1 MWEETACRQ
10 EGVVAD
16 VWEPTQQ
23 RSHTSTR
30 QTSNWNAA
38 KTPTGAGR
46 VGQPRSM
53 VPTFEIPA
61 TPKIPSPKNRG
72 VSKIFPMMLLASA
85 IIFVVTVNPAYGHKL
100 IIHNDTHT
108 DFDSA
113 LQIPDHRIS
122 WAVYDY
128 LGAGGAKFYTFD
140 AEHGDSF
147 YASIVVPKMAW
158 LGEYSPSLF
167 LVSPAG
173 FDGQPGPFEAWP
185 NTERFAYTGKFP
197 GDEFYE
203 PFGQVTY
210 WERQE
215 IRTRLPAEGKYYI
228 VVADEE
234 GRDGKYALSV
244 GTIEDFSGEN
254 VLVVLPLW
262 WLETKLFVDD
272 YFSAG
277 LFFFTL
283 AAVPAVATLAI
294 IRKKSRRSVS
304 KI

>member
-1 MWEETACRQ
+1 MSKIVPVVLLVSTIVF
-10 EGVVAD
+10 VVA
-16 VWEPTQQ
+16 
-23 RSHTSTR
+23 
-30 QTSNWNAA
+30 A
-38 KTPTGAGR
+38 
-46 VGQPRSM
+46 
-53 VPTFEIPA
+53 
-61 TPKIPSPKNRG
+61 
-72 VSKIFPMMLLASA
+72 
-85 IIFVVTVNPAYGHKL
+85 NPAYSHKL

-108 DFDSA
+108 DFGSA

-140 AEHGDSF
+140 AERGDSF
-147 YASIVVPKMAW
+147 YASIVIPKMDG
-158 LGEYSPSLF
+158 LEEYSPSLF

-173 FDGQPGPFEAWP
+173 FEGQPGTFEAWP
-185 NTERFAYTGKFP
+185 NTERFAYGGKFP

-203 PFGQVTY
+203 SFGQVTY

-215 IRTRLPAEGKYYI
+215 IRTHLPAEGKYFI
-228 VVADEE
+228 VVTDEE

-254 VLVVLPLW
+254 ILVVLPLW

-272 YFSAG
+272 YLSAG
-277 LFFFTL
+277 LFFFAL
-283 AAVPAVATLAI
+283 AAVPTVATLAI

-304 KI
+304 KS